1 MLREGL
7 IGFHL
12 KDLAS
17 SVRTAVRTCGAA
29 VWAHGSASK
38 RGLIQQTSSIEHG
51 AS

>member
-17 SVRTAVRTCGAA
+17 SVRTAVRTCA
-29 VWAHGSASK
+29 V
-38 RGLIQQTSSIEHG
+38 RQFGLTAVRANVG
-51 AS
+51 